1 MNEIQALVSI
11 AANGSVV
18 CMHMALTW
26 LMGMMQQNVPQPD
39 GSLVERAVS
48 VTSKGL
54 NLAMSLSEALV
65 DRKRSISSHDKGRR
79 YSCQGCDEETSSS
92 AR

>member
-48 VTSKGL
+48 VTSKRL
-54 NLAMSLSEALV
+54 NLAMSLSGALV
-65 DRKRSISSHDKGRR
+65 DRKPSISSHDKGRR

>member
-1 MNEIQALVSI
+1 MHEIQALVSI

-26 LMGMMQQNVPQPD
+26 LMGMMQQSAPQPD

-48 VTSKGL
+48 VRSKGL
-54 NLAMSLSEALV
+54 DLALNLSETLV
-65 DRKRSISSHDKGRR
+65 DGKHSISNDDKGP
-79 YSCQGCDEETSSS
+79 C
-92 AR
+92 

>member
-11 AANGSVV
+11 AANGSLV

-26 LMGMMQQNVPQPD
+26 LMDTMQQNVPQPD
-39 GSLVERAVS
+39 GSLVKGVVC

-54 NLAMSLSEALV
+54 NLAISLSEALV
-65 DRKRSISSHDKGRR
+65 DRKRLVGSDDR
-79 YSCQGCDEETSSS
+79 GCCWLLS
-92 AR
+92 RLQ

>member
-18 CMHMALTW
+18 CVHMALTW

-39 GSLVERAVS
+39 GSLVDRAVG

-54 NLAMSLSEALV
+54 NLAISWSEALV
-65 DRKRSISSHDKGRR
+65 DRKRPIGSDDQGRWLFSR
-79 YSCQGCDEETSSS
+79 L
-92 AR
+92 